1 MKKIKKIWKENRV
14 LFVLFIILIVC
25 FIAIFSVALSYFVG
39 SNKSEYGDRLNDYV
53 KVTDE
58 VKSGYIDALKEDKL
72 VDNVTFRIS
81 VRTIYITI
89 KFNSEASL
97 VEAQSKA
104 LASVDNISAEV
115 LDYYDIN
122 FIIKQDKIDEDPTKG
137 FTLMGS
143 HNISGEGVV
152 WSNNTEIVEEEE

>member
-25 FIAIFSVALSYFVG
+25 FVAICSVALSYFVG
-39 SNKSEYGDRLNDYV
+39 SDKSEYGDRLNDYV
-53 KVTDE
+53 EVSDE
-58 VKSGYIDALKEDKL
+58 VKNGYIDTLKEDEL
-72 VDNVTFRIS
+72 VEEVTFRLS

-89 KFNSEASL
+89 KFNSNASL

-104 LASVDNISAEV
+104 LASVDNIGEEV
-115 LDYYDIN
+115 LAYYDIN
-122 FIIKQDKIDEDPTKG
+122 FIIKQDKTEEDPTKG

>member
-14 LFVLFIILIVC
+14 LVVLFIILIVC
-25 FIAIFSVALSYFVG
+25 FIAICSVALSYFVG
-39 SNKSEYGDRLNDYV
+39 SDKSVYGDRLNDCV
-53 KVTDE
+53 KVSDE
-58 VKSGYIDALKEDKL
+58 VKNGYINALKEDKL
-72 VDNVTFRIS
+72 VEAVNFRVSI
-81 VRTIYITI
+81 RTIYITI

-104 LASVDNISAEV
+104 LASIDNISEDV
-115 LDYYDIN
+115 LAYYDIN
-122 FIIKQDKIDEDPTKG
+122 FIIKQDKTDEDPTKG

>member
-1 MKKIKKIWKENRV
+1 MKKIKKIWKENRI

-39 SNKSEYGDRLNDYV
+39 TSKSEYGDRLDNYV
-53 KVTDE
+53 KVSDK
-58 VKSGYIDALKEDKL
+58 VKSEYIDTLKEDKL
-72 VDNVTFRIS
+72 VDDVVFRVS

-89 KFNSEASL
+89 KFTNEASL

-104 LASVDNISAEV
+104 LASVESIPKDV
-115 LDYYDIN
+115 LAYYDIN
-122 FIIKQDKIDEDPTKG
+122 FIIKQEKAEEDSSKG

-143 HNISGEGVV
+143 HNVSGEGVV
-152 WSNNTEIVEEEE
+152 WNNNTDFVEEEE